1 MFPDPINLLT
11 LTITMGDN
19 PRKRLNTILIVFY
32 GMIKALRPIG
42 DGFHGNRMK
51 ERGVEREGGRKGQ
64 GERER
69 ESTRL
74 LTGTKVESLQS
85 PQVNHSNTQKKYQ
98 TL

>member
-51 ERGVEREGGRKGQ
+51 ERG
-64 GERER
+64 
-69 ESTRL
+69 
-74 LTGTKVESLQS
+74 
-85 PQVNHSNTQKKYQ
+85 
-98 TL
+98 